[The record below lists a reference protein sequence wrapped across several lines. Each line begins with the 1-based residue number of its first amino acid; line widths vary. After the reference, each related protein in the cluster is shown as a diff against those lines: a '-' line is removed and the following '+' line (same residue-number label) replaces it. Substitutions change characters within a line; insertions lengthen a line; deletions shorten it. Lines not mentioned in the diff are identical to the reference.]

1 MGMQQF
7 RAPAIPLPSDEYNR
21 QQFDE
26 IFRALRIYFN
36 QLDSTTPLQ
45 LDGLRL
51 LNLATSGYGLPD
63 GTLFRI
69 GEDVKIVVPN
79 IAYPLGVSSV
89 ASVGTVTVTIVP

>member
-79 IAYPLGVSSV
+79 IAYPLGVYSV